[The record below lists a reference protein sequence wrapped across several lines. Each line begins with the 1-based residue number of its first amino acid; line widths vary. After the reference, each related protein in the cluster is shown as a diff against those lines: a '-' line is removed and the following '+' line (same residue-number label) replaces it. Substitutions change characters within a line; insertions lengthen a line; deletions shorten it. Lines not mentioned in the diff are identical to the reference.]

1 MEFLTPYLIQRGSF
15 RDTKEED
22 IVGLDSLISYDYMG
36 SSEFEFGA
44 LSASLKRM
52 TATWDQYEWFPMT
65 DIKDADGQVLYVLC
79 RSSQKDEVIK
89 VVKAY
94 AQEEPHTLKERV
106 GLCNYIH
113 CQSEYDLRI
122 NFWWDVTSEDYW
134 DNNEP
139 NGNDWMACFGN
150 DIRRLVLAVNAVCVK
165 HERVF
170 TPKIL
175 PAKTDRSDRPV
186 RSELQVS
193 STINGV
199 EILYPD
205 GRKTVIVKRK
215 ILAVDDTD
223 NRVVKVQVQTRSG
236 HDKWL
241 EIFVGLSRARA
252 LILNHVK
259 DWPTINKGK
268 I

>member
-15 RDTKEED
+15 KDIKEED
-22 IVGLDSLISYDYMG
+22 IVGIDSLIGYDYMG

-52 TATWDQYEWFPMT
+52 TATWSEYEWFPLNE
-65 DIKDADGQVLYVLC
+65 IQDADGQVLYVLC
-79 RSSQKDEVIK
+79 RTSQKDEVIDVLK
-89 VVKAY
+89 VY

-106 GLCNYIH
+106 CLCNYIH
-113 CQSEYDLRI
+113 CRSEFDMRI

-134 DNNEP
+134 DNSEP

-150 DIRRLVLAVNAVCVK
+150 DIRRLVIAINKVCVK
-165 HERVF
+165 HERAF
-170 TPKIL
+170 SPMAL
-175 PAKTDRSDRPV
+175 PAKTDRPV
-186 RSELQVS
+186 RSDLKIE

-215 ILAVDDTD
+215 IIAVDDTYND
-223 NRVVKVQVQTRSG
+223 VVKVQVKTRAG
-236 HDKWL
+236 HEKWL
-241 EIFVGLSRARA
+241 EIKVGPSSARA
-252 LILNHVK
+252 LILNHIK
-259 DWPTINKGK
+259 DWPEINKRNGR

>member
-1 MEFLTPYLIQRGSF
+1 MKFSTPYLIQRGSF
-15 RDTKEED
+15 KDTKEED

-52 TATWDQYEWFPMT
+52 TATWAEYEWFPL
-65 DIKDADGQVLYVLC
+65 DEIQDADGQVLYVLC
-79 RSSQKDEVIK
+79 RTSQKEDVIK
-89 VVKAY
+89 AVKTY

-106 GLCNYIH
+106 GLHSYIV
-113 CQSEYDLRI
+113 CQSEFDMRI
-122 NFWWDVTSEDYW
+122 NFWWDVTSEDNW

-150 DIRRLVLAVNAVCVK
+150 DIRRLIKAINAVCVK
-165 HERVF
+165 HERTF
-170 TPKIL
+170 SPMTL
-175 PAKTDRSDRPV
+175 PAKTDRPV
-186 RSELQVS
+186 RSSLEVS

-205 GRKTVIVKRK
+205 GRKTVINKRK
-215 ILAVDDTD
+215 IIEVDDTYND
-223 NRVVKVQVQTRSG
+223 VVKVKVKTKAG
-236 HDKWL
+236 AEKWL
-241 EIFVGLSRARA
+241 EIQVGPSSARA

-259 DWPTINKGK
+259 EWPTINKGK